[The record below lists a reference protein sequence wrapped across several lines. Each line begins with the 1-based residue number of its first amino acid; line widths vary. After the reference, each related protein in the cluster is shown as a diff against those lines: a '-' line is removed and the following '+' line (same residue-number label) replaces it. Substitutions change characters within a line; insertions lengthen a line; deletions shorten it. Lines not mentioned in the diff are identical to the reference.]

1 MRNIFA
7 LTFTLFFCFS
17 SIWAEDGSALWLRYA
32 SGAKAEITSKK
43 QSPTLRIAV
52 SELQNF
58 WQGGI
63 PVTLEVR
70 NNKELRALGNEGYTI
85 QTSKGGNQITIA
97 SSGEQGVLYG
107 TYHLLRLQAT
117 GQLPESALQSLN
129 ISERPDYRIRIL
141 NHWDNL
147 DGTIERGYA
156 GHSLWKWDELPSVVS
171 PRYEAYARANASI
184 GINATVINNVNA
196 SPKILSNDYLQKVKV
211 LADVFRPYG
220 LKIYLSIN
228 FSSPAALGGLSTSD
242 PLNKEVIN
250 WWKQKAK
257 EIYSLI
263 PDFGGFLVKA
273 NSEGQP
279 GPCDYGRTHAE
290 GANMLADV
298 LRSYHGIVMWRAFVY
313 SPTDSDR
320 AKQAYLE
327 FEPLDD
333 KFRDNVIVQI
343 KNGPIDFQPREPFS
357 PLFGAMKK
365 TAVMPEFQ
373 ITQEYLGFSNHLAFL
388 APMWK
393 ECLDS
398 DTYLQGKGSTVARVT
413 DGSLFFHPLTAISGV
428 ANIGDDTNWCGHPFA
443 QANWYAFGRLA
454 WKHSLSSEQIGEEWL
469 KQTFLPVTGAQTDT
483 PAGEVIQKEQIDA
496 QLSLLNSQVL
506 QKSREAVVDYMMP
519 LGLHHIFAWGHHYG
533 PEPWCDIPDAR
544 PDWLPPYYHRA
555 DNMGIGFDRS
565 STGSNATGQYH
576 SPLCEQL
583 DNVNTCP
590 ENLLLWFHHVPW
602 NHQMKSGRTLWAEL
616 CYAYDRGV
624 NEVRNFQKVWDR
636 MEPYIDSDHISY
648 LDEVLSEFQVGNVY
662 MPNIRSN
669 NLDKSVKIGGRDV
682 KVGDLDASKLKKF
695 TDKDTID
702 TERYTEFFIAA
713 LSEPNCNITLNIGKY
728 EIRGQDYTFTFYCLS
743 QEEWDRRHLNN
754 GEQINAVSPIGI
766 LEYAG
771 RRLVFT
777 GDSNES
783 NEEYYCETY
792 PYVDCDVLK
801 VDRKSVV

>member
-1 MRNIFA
+1 MRIISILILVF
-7 LTFTLFFCFS
+7 LFCFPS
-17 SIWAEDGSALWLRYA
+17 VYAEDGSALWLRYPT
-32 SGAKAEITSKK
+32 GAKAIIMNKK
-43 QSPTLRIAV
+43 QSPTLNIAV

-63 PVTLEVR
+63 PITLEIQK
-70 NNKELRALGNEGYTI
+70 NKELRALGNDGYIIRASKDGNHLTI
-85 QTSKGGNQITIA
+85 T
-97 SSGEQGVLYG
+97 SSGEQGILYG

-117 GQLPESALQSLN
+117 GQLSESTLKSLN
-129 ISERPDYRIRIL
+129 VSEKPDYRIRIL

-156 GHSLWKWDELPSVVS
+156 GHSLWKWDELPFVVS
-171 PRYEAYARANASI
+171 HRYEAYARANASI

-196 SPKILSNDYLQKVKV
+196 SPKILSDDYLRKVKV
-211 LADVFRPYG
+211 LADIFRPYG

-242 PLNKEVIN
+242 PLDKEVIA
-250 WWKQKAK
+250 WWKKKAK
-257 EIYSLI
+257 DIYSLI

-298 LRSYHGIVMWRAFVY
+298 LKPYHGIVMWRAFVY

-327 FEPLDD
+327 FEPLDG

-398 DTYLQGKGSTVARVT
+398 DTYMQGEGSTIARVT
-413 DGSLFFHPLTAISGV
+413 DGSLFPHSLTAIAGV
-428 ANIGDDTNWCGHPFA
+428 TNIGDDTNWCGHPFA

-469 KQTFLPVTGAQTDT
+469 RQTFLPVVDTQSNLLTGKVA
-483 PAGEVIQKEQIDA
+483 QKEKEQLFS

-506 QKSREAVVDYMMP
+506 QKSREAVVNYMMP

-533 PEPWCDIPDAR
+533 PEPWCDIPNAR
-544 PDWLPPYYHRA
+544 PDWMPSYYHRA
-555 DNMGIGFDRS
+555 DSLGIGFDRS

-583 DNVNTCP
+583 DNVDTCP
-590 ENLLLWFHHVPW
+590 ENMLLWFHHVSW
-602 NHQMKSGRTLWAEL
+602 NHQMKNGRTLWTEM

-624 NEVRNFQKVWDR
+624 KEVRNFQKVWDS
-636 MEPYIDSDHISY
+636 MQPYIDSERFQEVQHRLKIQARDAVWWRDACLLYFGQFSKQPIPYELERPVHELKDMMEY
-648 LDEVLSEFQVGNVY
+648 QLDMTNFECPPYG
-662 MPNIRSN
+662 
-669 NLDKSVKIGGRDV
+669 
-682 KVGDLDASKLKKF
+682 F
-695 TDKDTID
+695 TK
-702 TERYTEFFIAA
+702 
-713 LSEPNCNITLNIGKY
+713 
-728 EIRGQDYTFTFYCLS
+728 
-743 QEEWDRRHLNN
+743 
-754 GEQINAVSPIGI
+754 
-766 LEYAG
+766 
-771 RRLVFT
+771 
-777 GDSNES
+777 
-783 NEEYYCETY
+783 
-792 PYVDCDVLK
+792 
-801 VDRKSVV
+801 